1 MNNDYDRDVT
11 PDNDQMIKAGYTRT
25 DDGFWVPSEGE
36 VLQVEA
42 EDLANST
49 KLLLL
54 LSGEQILAQVE
65 ENMNGDVITVID
77 PREVRLEGTTSDG
90 ESTTSSVAFSSWLP
104 LSQTR
109 RIEINKSYVVCM
121 NTPIQSL
128 VESYVGEFIDG

>member
-1 MNNDYDRDVT
+1 MNNDYDRDVAPNHDEMT
-11 PDNDQMIKAGYTRT
+11 KAGYEMT
-25 DDGFWVPSEGE
+25 DDGFWVPSEEE
-36 VLQVEA
+36 VLQIEA

-65 ENMNGDVITVID
+65 ENMTGDVITVID

-90 ESTTSSVAFSSWLP
+90 ESTTSSVSFSAWLP
-104 LSQTR
+104 LSHTR
-109 RIEINKSYVVCM
+109 RIQINKSYVVCM

-128 VESYVGEFIDG
+128 VESYIGEFIDG

>member
-1 MNNDYDRDVT
+1 MNNEYDRDVI
-11 PDNDQMIKAGYTRT
+11 PDSDQMIKAGYEMT
-25 DDGFWVPSEGE
+25 DDGFWVPVEGE
-36 VLQVEA
+36 VLQIEA
-42 EDLANST
+42 EDLAQST

-65 ENMNGDVITVID
+65 ENMSGDTITVID

-90 ESTTSSVAFSSWLP
+90 ETTTSSVAFSAWLP
-104 LSQTR
+104 LSHTR
-109 RIEINKSYVVCM
+109 RIDINKSYVVCM

>member
-1 MNNDYDRDVT
+1 MNNDYDRDAT
-11 PDNDQMIKAGYTRT
+11 PDHDQMIKAGYEMSG
-25 DDGFWVPSEGE
+25 DGFWVPSEGE
-36 VLQVEA
+36 VLQIEA

-54 LSGEQILAQVE
+54 LSGEQVLAQVE
-65 ENMNGDVITVID
+65 ENLNGDVITVID

-90 ESTTSSVAFSSWLP
+90 ESTTSSVAFSAWLP
-104 LSQTR
+104 LSHSR
-109 RIEINKSYVVCM
+109 RIDINKTYVVCM